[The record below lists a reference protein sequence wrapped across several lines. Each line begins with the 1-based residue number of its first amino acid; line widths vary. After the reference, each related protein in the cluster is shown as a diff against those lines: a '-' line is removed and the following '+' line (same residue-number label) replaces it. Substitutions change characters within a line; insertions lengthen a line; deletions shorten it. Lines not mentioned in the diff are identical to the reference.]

1 MFLKFRVFFLLF
13 LAVSLPL
20 LTLTAQSQPKKA
32 AKPKPKVD
40 ASQQMEKLKKT
51 PSTLLWEV
59 SGNGLKEPSYLFG
72 TMHIL
77 CLEDARLSENLKK
90 IIKESKKIYFEI
102 DMDDREQ
109 MMGALKYVRMNDGVK
124 LSDLLTKEEYDRVDA
139 YFKKKNLQIPLSM
152 INRFKPLFVS
162 SLLEEKM
169 MECTTQKGMEEQIMK
184 ESKQY
189 DKVIMGLETVQ
200 FQAGLFD
207 SIPYAK
213 QAKDLIQYIDS
224 ADNYKSN
231 MKVMVDVYKKRDLDR
246 MDSLTRKSDP
256 GMDQYMDLLLYDRN
270 RKWVQQMP
278 SLMMEGHLLFAVGAG
293 HLPGEKGVIALLKS
307 KGYTV
312 KPLKN

>member
-1 MFLKFRVFFLLF
+1 
-13 LAVSLPL
+13 
-20 LTLTAQSQPKKA
+20 
-32 AKPKPKVD
+32 
-40 ASQQMEKLKKT
+40 
-51 PSTLLWEV
+51 
-59 SGNGLKEPSYLFG
+59 
-72 TMHIL
+72 
-77 CLEDARLSENLKK
+77 
-90 IIKESKKIYFEI
+90 
-102 DMDDREQ
+102 
-109 MMGALKYVRMNDGVK
+109 MM
-124 LSDLLTKEEYDRVDA
+124 
-139 YFKKKNLQIPLSM
+139 
-152 INRFKPLFVS
+152 NRFKPLFVS
-162 SLLEEKM
+162 SLLGEKM

-231 MKVMVDVYKKRDLDR
+231 MKVMVDVYKKQDLDR

-278 SLMMEGHLLFAVGAG
+278 SLMMEGTFVVCCRGRTFARRKRG
-293 HLPGEKGVIALLKS
+293 HSPVKS